1 MTRAFVGLGSN
12 QGDRR
17 ARLERSVR
25 ELERLP
31 ETRVLG
37 LSSLYDSEAVG
48 DPEEPRYLNAVVMI
62 ETGLGP
68 RELLDGL
75 RGVEEREGRPAVNR
89 SGPRTLDLDL
99 LFYGDTVLRETGL
112 EVPHPRTPERLFVL
126 LPMTELD
133 PAWKD
138 PRTGLR
144 MDALLNQKRDHRAVR
159 WAGRFRN

>member
-12 QGDRR
+12 RGDRR
-17 ARLERSVR
+17 EHLERSVR
-25 ELERLP
+25 ELSRLP
-31 ETRVLG
+31 RTRLVR

-48 DPEEPRYLNAVVMI
+48 DPEEPRYLNAVAMI

-68 RELLDGL
+68 RELLEGL
-75 RGVEEREGRPAVNR
+75 RGVEEREGRPASRR

-99 LFYGDTVLRETGL
+99 LFYGDRVLEEQGL
-112 EVPHPRTPERLFVL
+112 QVPHPRSPERLFVL
-126 LPMTELD
+126 VPMTELD
-133 PAWKD
+133 PAWTD

-144 MDALLNQKRDHRAVR
+144 MDALLNQKRDHRSVR